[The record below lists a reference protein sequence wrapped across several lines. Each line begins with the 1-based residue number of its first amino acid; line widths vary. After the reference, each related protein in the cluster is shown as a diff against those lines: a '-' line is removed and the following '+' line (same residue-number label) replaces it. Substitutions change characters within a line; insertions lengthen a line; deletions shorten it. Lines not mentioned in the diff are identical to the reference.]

1 MRVGHLG
8 RGDGNG
14 RRWHAL
20 GVRGGPSATLP
31 APILAAVTVTAVY
44 DALPGGAIM
53 NAALSAAH
61 LAAEEGDP
69 INGARLLRAL
79 RGEFRTMGQLFD
91 DRITLAPEQGR
102 AHMSTR
108 PGLGRY

>member
-1 MRVGHLG
+1 V
-8 RGDGNG
+8 
-14 RRWHAL
+14 
-20 GVRGGPSATLP
+20 
-31 APILAAVTVTAVY
+31 AAVAAVY

-61 LAAEEGDP
+61 LAAEEGGP
-69 INGARLLRAL
+69 IDGARLLRAL

-91 DRITLAPEQGR
+91 DRITLAPEQAG
-102 AHMSTR
+102 AQTSNR